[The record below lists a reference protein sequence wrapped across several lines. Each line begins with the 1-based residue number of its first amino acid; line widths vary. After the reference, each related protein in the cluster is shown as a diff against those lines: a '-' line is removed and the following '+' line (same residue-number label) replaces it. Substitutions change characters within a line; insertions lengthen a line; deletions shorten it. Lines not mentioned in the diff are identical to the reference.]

1 MSTKEPTS
9 ARDEQ
14 GIKMKFEEDRRGY
27 AFEDDYAES
36 YDPADLARLRAILP
50 QQVGQLGAGGAAL
63 DVQLLGIL
71 MGRRCAGD
79 NAHAQI
85 ETRLRRDGSLSVVAR
100 GEVLLPAA
108 AAASV
113 RKFFD
118 GYDELRPTVAAKL
131 ATHVRMRPRRIAA
144 SEVDLKIDECAAAR
158 VEAHPNYLATMAAV
172 SKGIGGPEP
181 TPPPPPPTT
190 PPPPG
195 LTATAPAPGLP
206 PGGRSRVK
214 VAVIDTGV
222 ADVSRADPWLR
233 VERTADNIDE
243 LDVLPSGPDG
253 LLDYSAGHGTFVAG
267 VVQRVAPDAEI
278 RVYRAADTDGFAT
291 DGDIAAAILQAYDDG
306 AQVINMSMGIRTT
319 DDTPPPATAAAVATV
334 LDDSG
339 GATVFVASAGNFG
352 DDSTVFP
359 AALPGVHAVA
369 GLTAHLA
376 PTAWSCYGD
385 DIAFS
390 TVAEGIRSTFV
401 TGRESPVFDPAPDT
415 FPQTGNAV
423 PWAMWSG
430 TSFAAPQIA
439 GAVARISYEEGLA
452 PRAAVEKLAEFGKG
466 IAGFGRAM
474 RILKGIG

>member
-1 MSTKEPTS
+1 MNF
-9 ARDEQ
+9 EQ
-14 GIKMKFEEDRRGY
+14 DRRGY

-50 QQVGQLGAGGAAL
+50 QQVGQLGAGGAAV
-63 DVQLLGIL
+63 DAQLLGIL
-71 MGRRCAGD
+71 MGRRSAGG
-79 NAHAQI
+79 NAYAQV
-85 ETRLRRDGSLSVVAR
+85 ETRSRRDGSLCVVAR

-108 AAASV
+108 TVASV
-113 RKFFD
+113 RKLFA
-118 GYDELRPTVAAKL
+118 GYDEVRPVLAPKL
-131 ATHVRMRPRRIAA
+131 ISHVRMRPTRPTA
-144 SEVDLKIDECAAAR
+144 SEVDRKIDECAVAKVA
-158 VEAHPNYLATMAAV
+158 AHPNYLATMAAV

-190 PPPPG
+190 PPPADVNG
-195 LTATAPAPGLP
+195 LLARP
-206 PGGRSRVK
+206 RVK
-214 VAVIDTGV
+214 VAIIDTGI
-222 ADVSRADPWLR
+222 ADVARTDPWLS

-253 LLDYSAGHGTFVAG
+253 LLDYAAGHGTFVAG
-267 VVQRVAPDAEI
+267 VVQRVAPEAEI

-291 DGDIAAAILQAYDDG
+291 DDDIAAAILQAHDDG
-306 AQVINMSMGIRTT
+306 AQVINLSLGIRTT

-334 LDDSG
+334 LADTGS
-339 GATVFVASAGNFG
+339 ATVIVASAGNFG
-352 DDSTVFP
+352 DASTVFP

-376 PTAWSCYGD
+376 PAAWSCYGD
-385 DIAFS
+385 GIDFS
-390 TVAEGIRSTFV
+390 TVAEGIRSNYV
-401 TGRESPVFDPAPDT
+401 TGRESPVFDPSPDS
-415 FPQTGNAV
+415 FPQIGNDV

-452 PRAAVEKLAEFGKG
+452 PRAAVEKLAEYGKE

>member
-1 MSTKEPTS
+1 
-9 ARDEQ
+9 
-14 GIKMKFEEDRRGY
+14 MKFEEDRRGY

-50 QQVGQLGAGGAAL
+50 QQVGQLGAGGLAVDA
-63 DVQLLGIL
+63 QLLGIL
-71 MGRRCAGD
+71 MGRRSAGG
-79 NAHAQI
+79 NGRAQI
-85 ETRLRRDGSLSVVAR
+85 ETRVRRDGSLTVVAR

-113 RKFFD
+113 RKLFE
-118 GYDELRPTVAAKL
+118 GYEELSPTIAAKL
-131 ATHVRMRPRRIAA
+131 ATHVRMRPTGIAA
-144 SEVDLKIDECAAAR
+144 SEVDRKIDQCAAAR
-158 VEAHPNYLATMAAV
+158 VAAHPNYLATMAAV

-181 TPPPPPPTT
+181 TPPPPPTT
-190 PPPPG
+190 PPPADIAGAG
-195 LTATAPAPGLP
+195 LAGASP
-206 PGGRSRVK
+206 VK
-214 VAVIDTGV
+214 VAVIDTGIG
-222 ADVSRADPWLR
+222 DVSRVDPWLR
-233 VERTADNIDE
+233 VERTADNVDE

-267 VVQRVAPDAEI
+267 VVQRVAPQAEV

-291 DGDIAAAILQAYDDG
+291 DDDIAAAILQAYDDG

-334 LDDSG
+334 LADSG
-339 GATVFVASAGNFG
+339 GATVIVASAGNFG
-352 DDSTVFP
+352 DTSTVFP

-376 PTAWSCYGD
+376 PASWSCYGD
-385 DIAFS
+385 GIAFS

-401 TGRESPVFDPAPDT
+401 TGRESPVFDPSPDI
-415 FPQTGNAV
+415 FPQSGNTV

-439 GAVARISYEEGLA
+439 GVVARISYEEGLE
-452 PRAAVEKLAEFGKG
+452 PRAAVEKLAEFGKE